1 MDFDPVRRNNFDQK
15 LTLSDK
21 VLPEAHHSNNEEA
34 VTSHSLP
41 EHNPLPE
48 ETKLPPIVMSPIS
61 DQKCEENSREGLLS
75 PRESRSIDGRKGR
88 FTRMRSPANG
98 KLIKPRGEE
107 DRRREQLECLSPR
120 LRELRDE
127 KGESV
132 ASSKACQL

>member
-1 MDFDPVRRNNFDQK
+1 MDFDPIRRNNFDQK
-15 LTLSDK
+15 LPHSEK
-21 VLPEAHHSNNEEA
+21 ALPETHHSNNEEA

-41 EHNPLPE
+41 ENNPLPE

-61 DQKCEENSREGLLS
+61 DQKCEENAREGFLS
-75 PRESRSIDGRKGR
+75 PRESIDDRKGR

-127 KGESV
+127 TGESV